1 MPSMAAVRKWA
12 GLIRL
17 LDRLTRNLNY
27 VTFLYFARRLS
38 ETRPNYGANLREARN
53 TVEEAVNLGIVRYA
67 GRIRNPNNPRNY
79 TQTIELSSESILV
92 RCVLENIKVPSD
104 KSPDTPLS

>member
-1 MPSMAAVRKWA
+1 MWA

-17 LDRLTRNLNY
+17 LDRLTRSLNY

-38 ETRPNYGANLREARN
+38 EVRPNYGANLREARN
-53 TVEEAVNLGIVRYA
+53 TVEEAVNLDIVRYS

-79 TQTIELSSESILV
+79 IQTIELSGDSILV
-92 RCVLENIKVPSD
+92 RCVLENIKVPSET
-104 KSPDTPLS
+104 SPDTPLS